1 MKNTTVVFNL
11 YGIRFESHPMTHET
25 ARRRWS
31 ASWRIATSRMPHV
44 RNDECSR
51 AKRVAR
57 RRRRATGLQEEES
70 GVRAKI
76 DEGQVPAAGNFGHFM
91 GLRTPETI

>member
-1 MKNTTVVFNL
+1 VRNWL
-11 YGIRFESHPMTHET
+11 YAELFTGSVPRV
-25 ARRRWS
+25 
-31 ASWRIATSRMPHV
+31 RMPHV

-51 AKRVAR
+51 AKRVR
-57 RRRRATGLQEEES
+57 RRERRES

-76 DEGQVPAAGNFGHFM
+76 DEGRVPAAGNFGHFM